1 MHGVF
6 DREYQAIC
14 DDVVRMGGMIEAAIG
29 QAMQALV
36 ERDVPLAEQVIAGDE
51 KVNEIRFKIEEA
63 CLTIIAT
70 QQPIAGD
77 LRSVV
82 AAMHIAVEL
91 ERMGD
96 HAAGIAR
103 TVVLMSDEPLLK
115 TIKKIPKMGEL
126 SRQMLSDC
134 MQAFVKRDAQWAREI
149 AANDGRMDE
158 LYKAVFDRLVETM
171 AHKPELVARA
181 TYLMWTA
188 HNLERIADRVTNIA
202 ERIDFMTTGDLK
214 EFHI

>member
-134 MQAFVKRDAQWAREI
+134 IQAFVKRDAQWAREI

>member
-134 MQAFVKRDAQWAREI
+134 IQAFIKRDAQWAREI

-214 EFHI
+214 EFHV